1 MQELEHHEQLYA
13 GPAQALFAKPAV
25 RAFRRHLVKRL
36 VRLLRLTPASRVLS
50 IGCGIGDTELVLAPH
65 VAEVTGIDL
74 SPAGIAQARADALTA
89 GIRNARFVVGSVPG
103 AELRGEFHAVI
114 AIFFLHH
121 LGQNELRAMPGVLK
135 TLLRAG
141 GSFYGLDPSRYRL
154 SGAVGKIL
162 VPWLMRKYQTE
173 GEQPVDRRALHRIF
187 SRDGFDC
194 QTGLYDFT
202 STPLAGL
209 FPGWETGYRAA
220 RVLDGGLIRCPGI
233 RELGSNVEVVA
244 RHINSSNALQCSS

>member
-13 GPAQALFAKPAV
+13 GEAQALFAKPAV

-65 VAEVTGIDL
+65 VAAVTGIDL
-74 SPAGIAQARADALTA
+74 SPAGIAQARADALAA
-89 GIRNARFVVGSVPG
+89 GIRNARFIVGSVPG
-103 AELRGEFHAVI
+103 TELPGEFDAII

-121 LGQNELRAMPGVLK
+121 LSQEELTAMPGIMK
-135 TLLRAG
+135 TLLRSG
-141 GSFYGLDPSRYRL
+141 GRCYGLDPSRYRL
-154 SGAVGKIL
+154 SGAIGKIV

-173 GEQPVDRRALHRIF
+173 GEQPLDRRKLEAVF
-187 SRDGFDC
+187 SRGGFDC
-194 QTGLYDFT
+194 QTGLYDFL

-209 FPGWETGYRAA
+209 LPGWETGYRAA
-220 RVLDGGLIRCPGI
+220 RVLDDGLVRCPGV
-233 RELGSNVEVVA
+233 RELGSNVEIVA
-244 RHINSSNALQCSS
+244 RYI